1 MGATLCRGIGRR
13 VIPAICVL
21 VVAAVP
27 AEADQ
32 SAPENSHDVA
42 DAAKFVAGAGVGFAL
57 HEAGHLLFDVVFDAQ
72 PYVKTVH
79 FGPLPFFAITHR
91 TDVTHREEFVIS
103 SAGFWTQEATSEW
116 LLTRRPDLRHEHA
129 PFAKGMLAFNV
140 LTSVGYGIVAFARA
154 GPPERDTRG
163 MATSIRIDEPIIGA
177 IVIAPALLDAYRY
190 FRPESRWAKWTSRA
204 VKIGSVLLVVR

>member
-1 MGATLCRGIGRR
+1 MIAIVSNMLILPPVQFVRRLSRSHQLCNMGATLCRWIGRR

-79 FGPLPFFAITHR
+79 FGPL
-91 TDVTHREEFVIS
+91 
-103 SAGFWTQEATSEW
+103 
-116 LLTRRPDLRHEHA
+116 
-129 PFAKGMLAFNV
+129 
-140 LTSVGYGIVAFARA
+140 
-154 GPPERDTRG
+154 
-163 MATSIRIDEPIIGA
+163 
-177 IVIAPALLDAYRY
+177 
-190 FRPESRWAKWTSRA
+190 
-204 VKIGSVLLVVR
+204 